1 MLEKAKRMFLLFW
14 SAGVGECA
22 HAVGAEVASAHL
34 IFSVHKIVFCVV
46 WGPCLPACLDCNLE
60 EGGRQGVRARG
71 FVLPELSKPLVLWY
85 R

>member
-34 IFSVHKIVFCVV
+34 ILARHARIVRV
-46 WGPCLPACLDCNLE
+46 GPAFLQSRSR
-60 EGGRQGVRARG
+60 RQTVLYTVSAR
-71 FVLPELSKPLVLWY
+71 
-85 R
+85 